1 MQWISEVPKP
11 EYNGKRVVV
20 REDETPYVRYYIGV
34 IVGNIVVYEGA
45 IVGDPEYGAPIH
57 NIVAGIDAPQDDD
70 NTVITDFDGTT
81 FTMHERWNA
90 SGSVHPYTYTKR
102 LYHISQSR
110 RDIYTTGIV
119 INYSYALLD

>member
-1 MQWISEVPKP
+1 MQWISEEPKP

-57 NIVAGIDAPQDDD
+57 NIVAGITERKELKYGDD
-70 NTVITDFDGTT
+70 TFIVTDFDGTT
-81 FTMHERWNA
+81 FTYSERWNA

-102 LYHISQSR
+102 
-110 RDIYTTGIV
+110 GIV
-119 INYSYALLD
+119 MNYSYALLN